1 MSTREK
7 LGAAVM
13 AVLALV
19 LAAGW
24 LRDEGHASPAGPAPV
39 PGESGEVRTITGTG
53 TGRVR
58 GKPDTL
64 TVDIGVDTRGG
75 SAEEALARNNERAAR
90 AIEAL
95 EQAGVPGDDLQ
106 TSQLSISPVFDDDGE
121 RIVAYEVSNAVT
133 ATLHD
138 LDKAGAV
145 IDSAADA
152 AGDDV
157 RVNGVWF
164 SIEDTN
170 ELVATARVDAV
181 QRARTQ
187 AEQLATAAGV
197 TLGAVVSIEET
208 SAPAGPPV
216 DVAEAEG
223 GEDRAAPTT
232 PIAPGSQELT
242 VDVVV
247 HFAIA

>member
-1 MSTREK
+1 MSD
-7 LGAAVM
+7 V
-13 AVLALV
+13 V
-19 LAAGW
+19 
-24 LRDEGHASPAGPAPV
+24 
-39 PGESGEVRTITGTG
+39 GESAEVRTITGTG

-64 TVDIGVDTRGG
+64 TVDIGVETRGG
-75 SAEEALARNNERAAR
+75 SAEEALARNTERAAKVI
-90 AIEAL
+90 AAL
-95 EQAGVPGDDLQ
+95 EQAGVAGDDLQ

-121 RIVAYEVSNAVT
+121 RIVAYEVSNSVT

-145 IDSAADA
+145 IDSAASA
-152 AGDDV
+152 AGDDA

-170 ELVATARVDAV
+170 ELVAAARVDAV

-208 SAPAGPPV
+208 SVPVGPPV
-216 DVAEAEG
+216 DLDETGTGDE
-223 GEDRAAPTT
+223 RAAPTT
-232 PIAPGSQELT
+232 PIERGSQELT
-242 VDVVV
+242 VDVVA

>member
-1 MSTREK
+1 MSD
-7 LGAAVM
+7 V
-13 AVLALV
+13 V
-19 LAAGW
+19 
-24 LRDEGHASPAGPAPV
+24 
-39 PGESGEVRTITGTG
+39 GESAEVRTITGTG

-64 TVDIGVDTRGG
+64 TVDIGVETRGG
-75 SAEEALARNNERAAR
+75 SAEEALARNTERAAKVI
-90 AIEAL
+90 AAL
-95 EQAGVPGDDLQ
+95 EQAGVAGDDLQ

-121 RIVAYEVSNAVT
+121 RIVAYEVSNSVT

-145 IDSAADA
+145 IDSAASA

-170 ELVATARVDAV
+170 ELVAAARVDAV

-208 SAPAGPPV
+208 SVPVGPPV
-216 DVAEAEG
+216 DLDETGTGDE
-223 GEDRAAPTT
+223 RAAPTT
-232 PIAPGSQELT
+232 PIERGSQELT